1 MRVAGD
7 QRFVVRK
14 RYSWKIFE
22 QVVTVAY
29 LKKKIKFHLKP
40 TVLKSLFNNVECL
53 RALTASSPITIFKK
67 NFIVG
72 IWHVSKYVSE
82 PQT

>member
-14 RYSWKIFE
+14 RRSWKIFE
-22 QVVTVAY
+22 QVVSVAY

-40 TVLKSLFNNVECL
+40 TVLKQGRLKL
-53 RALTASSPITIFKK
+53 R
-67 NFIVG
+67 G
-72 IWHVSKYVSE
+72 
-82 PQT
+82 